1 MGSETPQT
9 LRDEQARLRELE
21 EAFALFNQTSLQLT
35 EAYEALQRQ
44 LASVQAQLAEA
55 NQARRE
61 LTERLERLLDLLPA
75 GVLLLNEK
83 HEIID
88 MNPAAR
94 AILGEDAQGRQWDV
108 VVRNAF
114 LHVTDVGELITH
126 DGRVY
131 QLSSRTMDQPAGQLL
146 LIQDVTAAH
155 HLQQHRSRHQRLN
168 SMGEMA
174 ASLAH
179 QIRTPLSTALLYMSQ
194 LNHAMDEEKRQ
205 RFVER
210 SLGSLRH
217 IEGLVND
224 MLQYAR
230 GGRSASRPVN
240 IDTLLTRLQQAAKP
254 QLDATESTLKI
265 RNDSER
271 DVLIGDEEALLTAL
285 HNLVANALEAG
296 KHHVE
301 VVVDVWDQPEAVM
314 ISVSD
319 NGPGISPEN
328 QERIFEP
335 FYTSRAQ
342 GTGLGL
348 AVVRAVTE
356 AHNGT
361 VWVHSTP
368 GQGSTFYL
376 KLPLQ
381 QSERAG

>member
-1 MGSETPQT
+1 MASESTAIAG
-9 LRDEQARLRELE
+9 DEQARIRELE

-35 EAYEALQRQ
+35 QAYEGLQKQ
-44 LASVQAQLAEA
+44 LASVQAELAEA

-61 LTERLERLLDLLPA
+61 LSERLERLLDLLPA
-75 GVLLLNEK
+75 GVLLLNE
-83 HEIID
+83 HDEIVE
-88 MNPAAR
+88 MNPAAE
-94 AILGEDAQGRQWDV
+94 AILGKDAQGRLWEV

-114 LHVTDVGELITH
+114 LHVTDVGELMTH

-131 QLSSRTMDQPAGQLL
+131 QLSSRTLDQPAGRLL

-194 LNHAMDEEKRQ
+194 LNNDMDPDKHQ

-230 GGRSASRPVN
+230 GGRSASEPVE
-240 IDTLLTRLQQAAKP
+240 IETLLTRLQQALKP
-254 QLDATESTLKI
+254 QLNATHSTLAI

-271 DVLIGDEEALLTAL
+271 THLVGDEEAMLTAL

-296 KHHVE
+296 KEGVHVSI
-301 VVVDVWDQPEAVM
+301 DVWDQEQAVM
-314 ISVSD
+314 LSVTD
-319 NGPGISPEN
+319 DGPGIPAEN

-335 FYTSRAQ
+335 FFTSRAQ

-348 AVVRAVTE
+348 AVVRAVVE

-361 VWVHSTP
+361 VWVHSRE

-381 QSERAG
+381 QSERDG

>member
-1 MGSETPQT
+1 MVSESSSVVPDQ
-9 LRDEQARLRELE
+9 QARIRELE
-21 EAFALFNQTSLQLT
+21 EAFSLFNQTSLQL
-35 EAYEALQRQ
+35 AQSYEALQKQ
-44 LASVQAQLAEA
+44 LASVQTQLADA

-61 LTERLERLLDLLPA
+61 LNERLERLLDLLPA
-75 GVLLLNEK
+75 GVLLLNEQD
-83 HEIID
+83 EIVE
-88 MNPAAR
+88 MNPAAES
-94 AILGEDAQGRQWDV
+94 ILGADALGRQWEV

-114 LHVTDVGELITH
+114 LHVNDVGELITH

-131 QLSSRTMDQPAGQLL
+131 QLSSRMLDQPAGRLL

-194 LNHAMDEEKRQ
+194 LNNDMDAEKRQ

-230 GGRSASRPVN
+230 GGRSASRPVEME
-240 IDTLLTRLQQAAKP
+240 TLLRRLQQALKP
-254 QLDATESTLKI
+254 QLEATASTLDI

-271 DVLIGDEEALLTAL
+271 THLIGDEEALLTAL
-285 HNLVANALEAG
+285 QNLAANALEAG
-296 KHHVE
+296 KEHVR
-301 VVVDVWDQPEAVM
+301 VVVSVWDQERAVM
-314 ISVSD
+314 FSVAD
-319 NGPGISPEN
+319 NGPGIPPEN

-335 FYTSRAQ
+335 FFTSRAQ

-348 AVVRAVTE
+348 AVVRAVVE

-368 GQGSTFYL
+368 GQGSTFYI

>member
-1 MGSETPQT
+1 MASETSSAV
-9 LRDEQARLRELE
+9 RDEQARIRELE

-35 EAYEALQRQ
+35 QAYEGLQKQ
-44 LASVQAQLAEA
+44 LASVQVELAEA

-61 LTERLERLLDLLPA
+61 LSERLERLLDLLPA
-75 GVLLLNEK
+75 GVLLLNARD
-83 HEIID
+83 EIVE
-88 MNPAAR
+88 MNPAAE
-94 AILGEDAQGRQWDV
+94 AILGKDAQGRLWEV
-108 VVRNAF
+108 VVRNVF

-131 QLSSRTMDQPAGQLL
+131 QLSSRTLDQPAGRLL

-194 LNHAMDEEKRQ
+194 LNNDMDPDKRQ

-230 GGRSASRPVN
+230 GGRSASKPVE
-240 IDTLLTRLQQAAKP
+240 IETLLTRLQQALKP
-254 QLDATESTLKI
+254 QLDATHSTLAI

-271 DVLIGDEEALLTAL
+271 THLVGDEEALLTAL
-285 HNLVANALEAG
+285 HNLGANALEAG
-296 KHHVE
+296 KEGVHVSI
-301 VVVDVWDQPEAVM
+301 DVWDQEQAVM
-314 ISVSD
+314 LSVTD
-319 NGPGISPEN
+319 DGPGIPEEN

-335 FYTSRAQ
+335 FFTSRAQ

-348 AVVRAVTE
+348 AVVRAVVE

-361 VWVHSTP
+361 VWVHSRE
-368 GQGSTFYL
+368 GQGSTFYI

-381 QSERAG
+381 QSERDG

>member
-1 MGSETPQT
+1 MASESTAIAG
-9 LRDEQARLRELE
+9 DEQARIRELE

-35 EAYEALQRQ
+35 QAYDGLQKQ
-44 LASVQAQLAEA
+44 LASVQAELAEA

-61 LTERLERLLDLLPA
+61 LSERLERLLDLLPA
-75 GVLLLNEK
+75 GVLLLNE
-83 HEIID
+83 HDVIVE
-88 MNPAAR
+88 MNPAAE
-94 AILGEDAQGRQWDV
+94 AILGKDAQGRLWEV

-131 QLSSRTMDQPAGQLL
+131 QLSSRTLDQPAGRLL

-194 LNHAMDEEKRQ
+194 LNNDMDPDKRQ

-230 GGRSASRPVN
+230 GGRSASKPVE
-240 IDTLLTRLQQAAKP
+240 IETLLTRLQQALKP
-254 QLDATESTLKI
+254 QLDATHSTLSL

-271 DVLIGDEEALLTAL
+271 THLVGDEEALLTAL
-285 HNLVANALEAG
+285 HNLGANALEAG
-296 KHHVE
+296 KEGVHVSI
-301 VVVDVWDQPEAVM
+301 DVWDQEQAVM
-314 ISVSD
+314 LSVTD
-319 NGPGISPEN
+319 DGPGIPAEN

-335 FYTSRAQ
+335 FFTSRAQ

-348 AVVRAVTE
+348 AVVRAVAE

-361 VWVHSTP
+361 VWVHSRE

-376 KLPLQ
+376 KLPIQ
-381 QSERAG
+381 QSERDG